1 MTSNDKSNNRK
12 STVIARSTALLLA
25 TFAATPAFAKACK
38 NVHLEV
44 KNETSK
50 PIKILD
56 LDYWDSESEKWRSE
70 PVRNETIHKN
80 RTWQENRNLERVNG
94 QPVKVRIKY
103 KKMKW
108 SKFSKKWVKKGKTI
122 RVISPT
128 KQCARNS
135 EFLVRIK

>member
-1 MTSNDKSNNRK
+1 MTSNDNRNNRK
-12 STVIARSTALLLA
+12 TTVIAMGTALLLA
-25 TFAATPAFAKACK
+25 TFAATPALAKACK

-44 KNETSK
+44 KNETSQ

-70 PVRNETIHKN
+70 PVGNETIHKN

-94 QPVKVRIKY
+94 QPVKVRVKY

-108 SKFSKKWVKKGKTI
+108 SKLFKKWVKKGKTI
-122 RVISPT
+122 RVTSPA
-128 KQCARNS
+128 KQCTRNS
-135 EFLVRIK
+135 EFIVKIN